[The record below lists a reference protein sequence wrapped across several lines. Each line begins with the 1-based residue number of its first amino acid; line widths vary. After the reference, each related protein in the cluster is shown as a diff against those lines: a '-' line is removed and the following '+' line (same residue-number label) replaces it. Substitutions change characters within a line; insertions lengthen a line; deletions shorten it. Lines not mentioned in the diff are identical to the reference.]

1 MDSVDTIQK
10 QRFEHKYVIN
20 EDIALGI
27 RDFVSSYLDLDS
39 YGATQPNLSYSVHS
53 LYLDSP
59 DLRTYRETVNGDRNR
74 YKLRVR
80 YYETSDEAPVYFEI
94 KRRVDKIIAKKR
106 AIVHRRAANDLVRGF
121 IPSPNDLVYPNDG
134 EQMDA
139 LMNFCRLVH
148 HLQAR
153 PKVHVSY
160 FREAWIANGA
170 NKIRVT
176 IDRNVQSE
184 PQHSVSFAHDLRN
197 PHLVFGKKVILELK
211 FTNRFP
217 NWFMDLVRI
226 FGLRAGPAAK
236 YVDGIT
242 DLGEHRFIRNFV

>member
-1 MDSVDTIQK
+1 MDTIQK

-27 RDFVSSYLDLDS
+27 RDFVSSYLELDS

-74 YKLRVR
+74 YKLRIR
-80 YYETSDEAPVYFEI
+80 YYEKSDDSPVYFEI
-94 KRRVDKIIAKKR
+94 KRRVDRIIAKKR
-106 AIVHRRAANDLVRGF
+106 AIVHRGAAYDLARGF
-121 IPSPNDLVYPNDG
+121 IPSTDDLVYPGDG

-139 LMNFCRLVH
+139 LLDFCRLVN
-148 HLQAR
+148 HLRAQ

-160 FREAWIANGA
+160 LREAWIANGA

-184 PQHSVSFAHDLRN
+184 PQHTVAFAHDLRN
-197 PHLVFGKKVILELK
+197 PHDVFGRKVILELK
-211 FTNRFP
+211 FTDRFP
-217 NWFMDLVRI
+217 NWFMDLVRV
-226 FGLRAGPAAK
+226 FGLRAGSAAK

-242 DLGEHRFIRNFV
+242 DMGEHRFIRNFV

>member
-1 MDSVDTIQK
+1 MDTIQK
-10 QRFEHKYVIN
+10 QRFEQKYVIN
-20 EDIALGI
+20 EDVALGI
-27 RDFVSSYLDLDS
+27 RDFVSSYLEMDP
-39 YGATQPNLSYSVHS
+39 YGATQPNFSYPVHS

-59 DLRTYRETVNGDRNR
+59 DMRTYQETINGDRNR
-74 YKLRVR
+74 YKLRIR
-80 YYETSDEAPVYFEI
+80 YYEKTDECPVYFEI
-94 KRRVDKIIAKKR
+94 KRRHDRIIIKKR
-106 AIVHRRAANDLVRGF
+106 AIVHRRAARDLARGF
-121 IPSPNDLVYPNDG
+121 IPGYRDLVSPDA

-139 LMNFCRLVH
+139 LLSFSRLVN

-160 FREAWIANGA
+160 LREAWVANGS

-184 PQHSVSFAHDLRN
+184 PQKVVAFNFDLQN

-217 NWFMDLVRI
+217 NWFMDLVRV

-242 DLGEHRFIRNFV
+242 DMGEYRFFRSYVK